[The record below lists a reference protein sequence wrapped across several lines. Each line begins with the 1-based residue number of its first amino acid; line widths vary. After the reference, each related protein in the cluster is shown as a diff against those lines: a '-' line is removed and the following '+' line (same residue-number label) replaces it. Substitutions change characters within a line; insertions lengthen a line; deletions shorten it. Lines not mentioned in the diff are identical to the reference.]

1 MRAPVVRDLDAW
13 RRENLRRAMSRSR
26 GEDTPLFAIARD
38 ALAASLLDDDAL
50 DPKRDAFA
58 TALADSPAWGAYFAA
73 VGATFDHGAAR
84 ARRHPKRVQ

>member
-1 MRAPVVRDLDAW
+1 MKADILAVMA
-13 RRENLRRAMSRSR
+13 A
-26 GEDTPLFAIARD
+26 TARD
-38 ALAASLLDDDAL
+38 GAVPRVHLNFFEREAAERMMTFEPNDDAL